1 MKSGR
6 WPVAVGRWPLAGG
19 RWPVAVGRWPLAGGR
34 WPVAVGRWPLAGGRW
49 PVAGGRWPVANTQWL
64 GQWVMTTGFHE
75 ASMVGVVLQVMGR
88 RFNSTY
94 PATVKIE
101 HKLRRRG

>member
-1 MKSGR
+1 MAVGHWLVAGGR
-6 WPVAVGRWPLAGG
+6 WPVTGGRWPLAGSQG
-19 RWPVAVGRWPLAGGR
+19 
-34 WPVAVGRWPLAGGRW
+34 
-49 PVAGGRWPVANTQWL
+49 PVANTQWL

-75 ASMVGVVLQVMGR
+75 ASMVGVVLQVMER

>member
-6 WPVAVGRWPLAGG
+6 WPVAVGRWPLAGSQG
-19 RWPVAVGRWPLAGGR
+19 
-34 WPVAVGRWPLAGGRW
+34 
-49 PVAGGRWPVANTQWL
+49 PVANTQWL

-94 PATVKIE
+94 PATVKIA
-101 HKLRRRG
+101 HKLRRRR

>member
-1 MKSGR
+1 MESGR
-6 WPVAVGRWPLAGG
+6 WPVAVGRWPLAVGRWSLAGG
-19 RWPVAVGRWPLAGGR
+19 RGPVAVGRWPWAGIR
-34 WPVAVGRWPLAGGRW
+34 R
-49 PVAGGRWPVANTQWL
+49 PVANTQWL